1 MEVFGGILAI
11 FAIIW
16 VIGLILCLVISAVLT
31 LFGLFKQ
38 TTSGA
43 SALFSRASTELGFLG
58 VAILFICWGTVP
70 IVMVI
75 ACTLIGIFSET
86 GSDDDDIL
94 KISDDKLYKDEP
106 LSEYEK
112 KRGF

>member
-1 MEVFGGILAI
+1 MEVFIGFLLA
-11 FAIIW
+11 FSGLW
-16 VIGLILCLVISAVLT
+16 GIGLVICLVISAILT
-31 LFGLFKQ
+31 FLGLIKQ

-43 SALFSRASTELGFLG
+43 LVLFSWASTELGFLG

-75 ACTLIGIFSET
+75 ACTLIGIISKSES
-86 GSDDDDIL
+86 GVDDVL
-94 KISDDKLYKDEP
+94 KIPNDKLYKKEP
-106 LSEYEK
+106 LSGYEK

>member
-1 MEVFGGILAI
+1 MEVFGGILAV
-11 FAIIW
+11 FAILW
-16 VIGLILCLVISAVLT
+16 VIGLILCLAISVVLT

-43 SALFSRASTELGFLG
+43 LALFAWASAELGFLG

-75 ACTLIGIFSET
+75 ACTLLGIFSQT
-86 GSDDDDIL
+86 GSDDEDIT

-106 LSEYEK
+106 LSDYEK
-112 KRGF
+112 RRGF